1 MNVSPE
7 VIEAGYEVCRR
18 VARGSGSSFYPSFF
32 GLPREKR
39 RAMDALYAFM
49 RHTDDLADDP
59 RAGDAAEALRQWRAA
74 LEAAC
79 EDRFDRIDNVP
90 HQELLPA
97 VADVLRRYRVP
108 PEHLHAVIDGVEM
121 DLKQQRYETF
131 EELEVY
137 CQRVASAVGLS
148 CIHVWGFTGRE
159 ALEPARK
166 CGIALQLTNILRDLR
181 EDARV
186 DRVYLPLEDLR
197 RGGYSVEDLQAGV
210 ADRRFFDLMDF
221 QIRRAERFYRE
232 GAELMRWLE
241 PSARRIFGMMIS
253 TYRAVLGK
261 IERHPAKVLTG
272 RVRLGRLKKLQ
283 LAVRWALLP
292 PRAAVLR

>member
-197 RGGYSVEDLQAGV
+197 
-210 ADRRFFDLMDF
+210 
-221 QIRRAERFYRE
+221 AERFYRE

>member
-7 VIEAGYEVCRR
+7 VIDAGYDACRR
-18 VARGSGSSFYPSFF
+18 MARRSGSSFYPSFF

-59 RAGDAAEALRQWRAA
+59 QADDAAEALRQWRAA
-74 LEAAC
+74 LDAARK
-79 EDRFDRIDNVP
+79 DRFDRIGNVP

-97 VADVLRRYRVP
+97 VADMLRRYRVP

-121 DLKQQRYETF
+121 DLKRRRYETF
-131 EELEVY
+131 DELEGY
-137 CQRVASAVGLS
+137 CERVASAVGLA
-148 CIHVWGFTGRE
+148 CVHIWGFTGRE

-197 RGGYSVEDLQAGV
+197 RCGYSVEDLKNGV
-210 ADRRFFDLMDF
+210 ADGRFLHLMDF
-221 QIRRAERFYRE
+221 QIHRAQWFYRE
-232 GAELMRWLE
+232 GAELMQWLE
-241 PSARRIFGMMIS
+241 PSGRRIFGMMTS
-253 TYRAVLGK
+253 TYRAVLRK
-261 IERHPAKVLTG
+261 IERRPAKVLTR

-283 LAVRWALLP
+283 LALRWALLP
-292 PRAAVLR
+292 PRAAALV